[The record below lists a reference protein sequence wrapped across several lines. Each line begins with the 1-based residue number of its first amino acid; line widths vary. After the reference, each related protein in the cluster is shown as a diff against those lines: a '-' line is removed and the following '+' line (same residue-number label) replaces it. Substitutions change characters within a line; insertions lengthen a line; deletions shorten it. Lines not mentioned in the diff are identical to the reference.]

1 MITLT
6 DAVSQGYDI
15 CRSTAQDHWGVLSG
29 LFVTGLVGSI
39 SHCTGMCGP
48 FVLSQV
54 GAKLESVSVDR
65 MGEWHRIVGA
75 LAVPYHLGRMVTYMM
90 LGALAAGALGQ
101 VSGGGDI
108 LRWASVILL
117 GMAALGVMAVA
128 FPKLG
133 VSIFPTLGVGARW
146 TALVTGRARKLFER
160 PIGWRGFGLGLVL
173 GFIPCGLLYA
183 ALSTAATLGNPVS
196 GALGMAAFTLGTVP
210 SLVAVGIA
218 GHVAAGVWRRP
229 ALEFSPWLLMANGFV
244 LGGLA
249 VSMML
254 KIFEGGATP

>member
-6 DAVSQGYDI
+6 DAFSQGYDI
-15 CRSTAQDHWGVLSG
+15 CRTTAQDHWGVLSG
-29 LFVTGLVGSI
+29 LFLTGLVGSI

-54 GAKLESVSVDR
+54 GAKLEEIPVAR
-65 MGEWHRIVGA
+65 MGEWHRIAGA
-75 LAVPYHLGRMVTYMM
+75 LAIPYHLGRMVTYAL
-90 LGALAAGALGQ
+90 LGALAAGTLGR
-101 VSGGGDI
+101 VSGGGEI
-108 LRWASVILL
+108 LRWASVVLMSL
-117 GMAALGVMAVA
+117 AALGVMAVA

-133 VSIFPTLGVGARW
+133 VSIFPKWGFEARW
-146 TALVTGRARKLFER
+146 TALVTGGARKLFER
-160 PIGWRGFGLGLVL
+160 PVGWRGFGLGLVL

-183 ALSTAATLGNPVS
+183 ALSTAATLGNPVA
-196 GALGMAAFTLGTVP
+196 GAMGMAAFTVGTVP

-229 ALEFSPWLLMANGFV
+229 ALEFSPWLLLANGFV

-249 VSMML
+249 VSMMF